1 MSFLYIYAVTQNLQ
15 LEMYKF
21 VNKAFCR
28 NFEFTCMITNHL
40 LKTKIIIHMYQYLIK
55 IVYLIAWN
63 KFWIMVLVHFF
74 FCLWFWENGD
84 NALITVTLSFVIFQ
98 IHFDTNYDDHWG
110 KTTDL
115 NADKSWLCYKIE
127 ETSPKTAEVM
137 QFKYILRQCTL
148 SPFFLI

>member
-1 MSFLYIYAVTQNLQ
+1 
-15 LEMYKF
+15 MYKF
-21 VNKAFCR
+21 VNKALCR
-28 NFEFTCMITNHL
+28 NFQFTCMITNHL
-40 LKTKIIIHMYQYLIK
+40 LKTKIIIHIYQYLIK
-55 IVYLIAWN
+55 NCVPYCMKYILNNGFSA
-63 KFWIMVLVHFF
+63 LF

-84 NALITVTLSFVIFQ
+84 NALITVTLSFAIFQ

-148 SPFFLI
+148 SPFF